1 MVMMLPF
8 LTSAMSIWFGIRGR
22 RQACLVLWLLTIV
35 IFAAWCGVHM
45 TDPLALSL

>member
-8 LTSAMSIWFGIRGR
+8 LTGAMSVWFGMRGR
-22 RQACLVLWLLTIV
+22 RQACLWFWLFTIV
-35 IFAAWCGVHM
+35 IFAAWCRFHM